1 MYQLGCSLKCSF
13 VNRGCNQSSFL
24 RVTPNLTDRDI
35 TPAVSDRHML
45 ICSDRA
51 AYSSAS
57 LKAQGLAVFHTD
69 SPPFLHLPCVQA
81 YSPQTWSVSVDKSGR
96 SWCVWTLTQAIRFVL
111 FCFLTWTVC
120 CPCTSS
126 FRRSRSRAPQPAGEA
141 PVCSGLKQLPVRGAV
156 LGTLPFFSPP
166 AYATGPLPGGIFSG
180 TLPHPKC
187 FAEHISYEKNWFI
200 ARFSPCLVGW
210 VWMPFRAHLL
220 STPVGTM
227 LYISCCVVVRA
238 VCCAWKHLW

>member
-1 MYQLGCSLKCSF
+1 
-13 VNRGCNQSSFL
+13 
-24 RVTPNLTDRDI
+24 
-35 TPAVSDRHML
+35 ML

-69 SPPFLHLPCVQA
+69 SPPFSPAHYRVCRFTVLKLGQYLWTKVTDLCVFE
-81 YSPQTWSVSVDKSGR
+81 PWPR
-96 SWCVWTLTQAIRFVL
+96 PFFL

-120 CPCTSS
+120 CPSTSS

-141 PVCSGLKQLPVRGAV
+141 LVCSGLKQLPIRGAI

-180 TLPHPKC
+180 TPPPQC
-187 FAEHISYEKNWFI
+187 FAEHISYEKNLFI
-200 ARFSPCLVGW
+200 AWFSPCLVGW